1 MLLTPPRLAQF
12 LCEQAISSLF
22 VTTALFNLLARELP
36 EIFASVRE
44 VLTGGEAIEPH
55 WVGHVLTNGTPQR
68 LIHVYGPTE
77 CTTFATWHLLNEE
90 PEQAA
95 TLPIGM
101 PLANTQVYVLG
112 ASLLGVPGELY
123 LGGPGLARGYLNRPD
138 ITAERFIPHQFSSQP
153 GARLYRT
160 GDYVCWSK
168 DEPGVL
174 EFVGRQDNQVKL
186 RGFRIELGEI
196 ESVLRSQPDVQEAL
210 VEVREVVPGEKSLV
224 AYVISVAD
232 SQEDIV
238 EHQRV
243 EKEQIEQWETLYN
256 YLYHS
261 ALDQEDPIFN
271 VAGWNSSYTGQPIP
285 LVDMHEQIE

>member
-1 MLLTPPRLAQF
+1 M
-12 LCEQAISSLF
+12 
-22 VTTALFNLLARELP
+22 
-36 EIFASVRE
+36 
-44 VLTGGEAIEPH
+44 
-55 WVGHVLTNGTPQR
+55 
-68 LIHVYGPTE
+68 
-77 CTTFATWHLLNEE
+77 
-90 PEQAA
+90 
-95 TLPIGM
+95 
-101 PLANTQVYVLG
+101 
-112 ASLLGVPGELY
+112 
-123 LGGPGLARGYLNRPD
+123 
-138 ITAERFIPHQFSSQP
+138 
-153 GARLYRT
+153 
-160 GDYVCWSK
+160 
-168 DEPGVL
+168 
-174 EFVGRQDNQVKL
+174 KL

-224 AYVISVAD
+224 AYVIPVAD